1 MPAASK
7 TLQAK
12 GWPATGRY
20 TSVRKSAYGVGV
32 SSVGFRCTL
41 VQTRVPERTSRLESA
56 RICKFTL
63 KTTKILKLHRL
74 RNVNTSAEV
83 FRNKH
88 MNLRNRLK
96 DQRGF
101 NLIELMIVIAIIGL
115 LIGVGSI
122 AWGAM
127 IRAGNET
134 AATQILDRVR
144 TFQAQ
149 YASRNKGRFGTFDQL
164 IAAGTLDAAYAGDAP
179 VVNGYVYTME
189 IVEPSSSAPASYKV
203 WADPQVP
210 TGITATGTRFFFTS
224 SAIGTIKAKDGEKAS
239 ESDPSI

>member
-1 MPAASK
+1 
-7 TLQAK
+7 
-12 GWPATGRY
+12 
-20 TSVRKSAYGVGV
+20 
-32 SSVGFRCTL
+32 
-41 VQTRVPERTSRLESA
+41 
-56 RICKFTL
+56 
-63 KTTKILKLHRL
+63 
-74 RNVNTSAEV
+74 
-83 FRNKH
+83 

-127 IRAGNET
+127 IRSGNET

-149 YASRNKGRFGTFDQL
+149 YASRNKGRFGTFQQL
-164 IAAGTLDAAYAGDAP
+164 VDSGSLDAAYAGDAP

-189 IVEPSSSAPASYKV
+189 IVEPSSSAPASYKI

-224 SAIGTIKAKDGEKAS
+224 SAIGTIKAKDGEKAN